1 MQSDRAGWYNSLL
14 MSIFLLGPLNPSP
27 TVTQRESAGGEQAPA
42 QSNPSASGD
51 GSSIHHAAPGAPGS
65 SSSTRP
71 EVRVVPIRTVV
82 AAVPASVRRSPSDSS
97 RGSVGLLYPVLA
109 RVQHVSSGNLSN
121 VSVSQASEERRS
133 ASFESGQPPNN
144 DSAAPQYNIGL
155 PGDGNYALTMTSL
168 ICLLYMD

>member
-1 MQSDRAGWYNSLL
+1 MQSDRAGCYNSLL
-14 MSIFLLGPLNPSP
+14 MSIFLLCPLNPSP
-27 TVTQRESAGGEQAPA
+27 TVNQREPAGGEQAPA
-42 QSNPSASGD
+42 QSNPSASGN

-121 VSVSQASEERRS
+121 VSGSQVSEESRS
-133 ASFESGQPPNN
+133 AGFESGQPPNN

-168 ICLLYMD
+168 ICWLYMD